1 MHALSEN
8 KCIATVLQAALQ
20 LTEAQQV
27 DLIHL
32 RRLFYGRVGAL
43 ARERRQLL
51 LKLPV
56 SGASESAP
64 EASSRL
70 ADVRTVAQQLQDNS
84 CTEFRMYLQLTSA
97 YRRGVSKQKFSLC
110 SHCWLAS

>member
-1 MHALSEN
+1 M
-8 KCIATVLQAALQ
+8 
-20 LTEAQQV
+20 
-27 DLIHL
+27 HL
-32 RRLFYGRVGAL
+32 RRIFYGRVGAL

-56 SGASESAP
+56 SGAIESAP

-97 YRRGVSKQKFSLC
+97 YRRGVSYARDCTVQALSFDRLALC
-110 SHCWLAS
+110 VSHPPPALLCPACPAYCLACH